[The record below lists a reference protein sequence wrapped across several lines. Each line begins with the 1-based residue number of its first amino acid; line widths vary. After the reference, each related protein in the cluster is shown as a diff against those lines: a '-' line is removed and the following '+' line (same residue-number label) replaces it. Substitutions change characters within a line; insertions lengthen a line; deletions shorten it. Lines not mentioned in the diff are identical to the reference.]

1 MSPTTGSGAEA
12 CDVLDV
18 FLALAFTFPR
28 GPGIF
33 TLGWQEFVGDEV
45 GNCSNYVLQHEGTFR
60 FRKKLFGFVIREHL

>member
-12 CDVLDV
+12 YDVLEV

-45 GNCSNYVLQHEGTFR
+45 GNCSNYVLHTT
-60 FRKKLFGFVIREHL
+60 